1 MIKQQELIRRV
12 TGKNRLSNIML
23 CCKTV
28 LDLIPQVLLIHMI
41 GLYFA
46 ASLTREQILWECDA
60 MLLCFIG
67 KAVCAYS
74 AIWAAHKAAYTCLT
88 DLRLKIIRHLKKMS
102 LGFFQERKTGDLTNI
117 VQHDVEQVEGHLAH
131 GLPETMSATIL
142 PAVVFLVMLLVD
154 WRLALVASPLYTT
167 ESTMISAENSRFST
181 AKITAG
187 IFFFITVNTTASS
200 GSTVKKQPGKLV
212 KALYTVPMS
221 PILYMTIMKLLKPP
235 LKPTFLFH
243 HACHS
248 PLYLAPISVSH
259 MYSLSSQFI
268 TTNPATS
275 TQNAIIADM
284 FRFFVTPVPP
294 FRSQPI
300 RSSCTPRQTSPA
312 SNSSAI
318 E

>member
-1 MIKQQELIRRV
+1 
-12 TGKNRLSNIML
+12 
-23 CCKTV
+23 
-28 LDLIPQVLLIHMI
+28 
-41 GLYFA
+41 
-46 ASLTREQILWECDA
+46 
-60 MLLCFIG
+60 
-67 KAVCAYS
+67 
-74 AIWAAHKAAYTCLT
+74 
-88 DLRLKIIRHLKKMS
+88 
-102 LGFFQERKTGDLTNI
+102 
-117 VQHDVEQVEGHLAH
+117 
-131 GLPETMSATIL
+131 
-142 PAVVFLVMLLVD
+142 
-154 WRLALVASPLYTT
+154 
-167 ESTMISAENSRFST
+167 MISAENSRFST

-212 KALYTVPMS
+212 KALYTVPAS
-221 PILYMTIMKLLKPP
+221 PILYMMCMKLLKPP

-243 HACHS
+243 HACHG
-248 PLYLAPISVSH
+248 PLYHTPISVSH

-284 FRFFVTPVPP
+284 FRFFVTPIPP
-294 FRSQPI
+294 FRSQSI